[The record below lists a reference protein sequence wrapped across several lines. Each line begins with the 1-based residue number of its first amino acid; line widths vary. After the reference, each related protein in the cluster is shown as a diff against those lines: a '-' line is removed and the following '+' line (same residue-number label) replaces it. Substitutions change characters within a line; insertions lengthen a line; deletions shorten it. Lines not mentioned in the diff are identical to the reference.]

1 MPFMAHGIGFVSRG
15 VYVMGFSLVSGLGAI
30 VFYGTH
36 AICGTGYGVYFPW
49 CVRNGVFLSK
59 WFGCHCF
66 GARYGV
72 CVPGKFSEHFSILKV
87 FKKVS
92 VVEHFY

>member
-1 MPFMAHGIGFVSRG
+1 MVWVPFFFMAPMPFMAHGIGFVSRG

-36 AICGTGYGVYFPW
+36 AIRGARYGVYIQW
-49 CVRNGVFLSK
+49 CVRIGLFPSG

-66 GARYGV
+66 R
-72 CVPGKFSEHFSILKV
+72 IRLKQCLTY
-87 FKKVS
+87 FES
-92 VVEHFY
+92 